1 MENERQEMRR
11 RAERSQKEQEEWENV
26 DKEVSKR
33 AGGKIKAEDV
43 MRRQEWKEKG
53 SV

>member
-11 RAERSQKEQEEWENV
+11 REERSQKEQEERENV